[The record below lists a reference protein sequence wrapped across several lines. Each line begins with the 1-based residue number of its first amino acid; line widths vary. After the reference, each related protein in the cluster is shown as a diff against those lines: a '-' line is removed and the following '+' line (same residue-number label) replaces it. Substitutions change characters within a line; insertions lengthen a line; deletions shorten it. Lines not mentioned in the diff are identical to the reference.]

1 MTSQPADSKL
11 STALVTT
18 CQCAAFVDAEP
29 RLQTAPS
36 GQHPEVGTAVSDTP
50 ILSQTPASPS
60 RSPAAPTP
68 AYQPTRFASEAATEA
83 LQAAEASNGD
93 VGLRQGE
100 PQQEFVAPVARGLSD
115 TPWLSDAE
123 PQTAA
128 VAQPERLSVTR
139 APEREL
145 AAQPPQQEFVS
156 QQSLGASSTG
166 FNHGSFVGRA
176 GRLSEEPQGRPFER
190 QSQSPA
196 GRFEQEP
203 QGRAFG
209 QQPQATE
216 GRLQGQPQSNSSAF
230 TNGSRRFEAEQQ
242 NFGGLQQVLIPD
254 ITLCLITYANAVC
267 SH

>member
-1 MTSQPADSKL
+1 
-11 STALVTT
+11 
-18 CQCAAFVDAEP
+18 
-29 RLQTAPS
+29 
-36 GQHPEVGTAVSDTP
+36 VGTAVSDSP

-83 LQAAEASNGD
+83 LQAAEAGNGD
-93 VGLRQGE
+93 VSQRQGE

-115 TPWLSDAE
+115 TPWLSHAE

-176 GRLSEEPQGRPFER
+176 GRLSEEPQGRPFE
-190 QSQSPA
+190 QQPQSPA

-209 QQPQATE
+209 QQPQVTE

-230 TNGSRRFEAEQQ
+230 ANGSQRFEPEQQ
-242 NFGGLQQVLIPD
+242 ILGGPQQVLAHG
-254 ITLCLITYANAVC
+254 ITPFLITYTYAICFHYYLLCNRRSRSCLESTVICLSCNNA
-267 SH
+267 

>member
-1 MTSQPADSKL
+1 
-11 STALVTT
+11 
-18 CQCAAFVDAEP
+18 
-29 RLQTAPS
+29 
-36 GQHPEVGTAVSDTP
+36 VGTAVSDTP

-83 LQAAEASNGD
+83 SQAADAGNGD
-93 VGLRQGE
+93 VNLRQGE

-156 QQSLGASSTG
+156 QRSSG
-166 FNHGSFVGRA
+166 FDNRGFVGRA
-176 GRLSEEPQGRPFER
+176 GRLSEEPQGRPFE
-190 QSQSPA
+190 QQPQSPA
-196 GRFEQEP
+196 GRFEQGP

-209 QQPQATE
+209 QQPQTE
-216 GRLQGQPQSNSSAF
+216 GRLQGQPLSSSSAF
-230 TNGSRRFEAEQQ
+230 ANGSQRFEAEQQ
-242 NFGGLQQVLIPD
+242 NFGGVQQVFSFL
-254 ITLCLITYANAVC
+254 T
-267 SH
+267 SHFA

>member
-1 MTSQPADSKL
+1 M
-11 STALVTT
+11 
-18 CQCAAFVDAEP
+18 CRCAALVDAEP
-29 RLQTAPS
+29 RLQTAQS
-36 GQHPEVGTAVSDTP
+36 GQHPEVGTAVSDTS
-50 ILSQTPASPS
+50 ILSQAPASPS

-83 LQAAEASNGD
+83 SQAADAGNGD
-93 VGLRQGE
+93 VIQRQGE
-100 PQQEFVAPVARGLSD
+100 PQQEFVVPVARGLSD

-156 QQSLGASSTG
+156 QQSLGAGSSG
-166 FNHGSFVGRA
+166 FNDGGFVGRA
-176 GRLSEEPQGRPFER
+176 GRLSEEPQGRPFE
-190 QSQSPA
+190 QQPQSPA

-209 QQPQATE
+209 QQPQVTE
-216 GRLQGQPQSNSSAF
+216 GRLQGQSQSNSSAF
-230 TNGSRRFEAEQQ
+230 ANGSQQFEAEQQ
-242 NFGGLQQVLIPD
+242 NFGGVQQVQ
-254 ITLCLITYANAVC
+254 LCFLT
-267 SH
+267 SHFA

>member
-1 MTSQPADSKL
+1 M
-11 STALVTT
+11 
-18 CQCAAFVDAEP
+18 
-29 RLQTAPS
+29 
-36 GQHPEVGTAVSDTP
+36 GTAVSDTP

-83 LQAAEASNGD
+83 SQAADAGNGD
-93 VGLRQGE
+93 VNLRQGE

-156 QQSLGASSTG
+156 QRSSG
-166 FNHGSFVGRA
+166 FDNRGFVGRA
-176 GRLSEEPQGRPFER
+176 GRLSEEPQGRPFE
-190 QSQSPA
+190 QQPQSPA
-196 GRFEQEP
+196 GRFEQGP

-209 QQPQATE
+209 QQPQTE
-216 GRLQGQPQSNSSAF
+216 GRLQGQPLSSSSAF
-230 TNGSRRFEAEQQ
+230 ANGSQRFEAEQQ
-242 NFGGLQQVLIPD
+242 NFGGVQQVFSFL
-254 ITLCLITYANAVC
+254 T
-267 SH
+267 SHFA